1 MNQFKYRALVSVSNK
16 NNLRN
21 LGEFLLKNDFGIYS
35 TGGTLKYLQNE
46 FPEHH
51 NHFMQVSDYTGFP
64 EILGGRVKTL
74 HPKIYGGILG
84 RKSVESH
91 VNEVKNHG
99 IDFLDLVVVN
109 LYPFKETISKD
120 HSFSDAIENIDI
132 GGVSLIRGSA
142 KNFEDVLLLTEPED
156 YDDFV
161 NRWGSDNIN
170 YEYRKSLASKG
181 FHHVSRYDIQIAQYF
196 DTEGIVYREYQEVNK
211 LKYGCNPH
219 QKYASINTINGGK
232 FPFTTLNGQA
242 GYINYLDALSAWQLV
257 REVRQATGHVAA
269 TSFKHTAPAGVGI
282 SVPLTEELRN
292 MYQEFNEEVNNSKPA
307 IAFLR
312 ARNSD
317 PLSSFGDFIAI
328 SDKVDVTTAKLI
340 KREVS
345 DGIVAPE
352 YEPEALEI
360 LCSKKGGKYLVMS
373 VDNDYINEND
383 VEYREIYGITM
394 AQTVNNAVTDDNYF
408 GNEATKSLSMNNL
421 ENLHKIDMMIANIA
435 LKYTP
440 SNSVAYA
447 KGGQVIGIGAGQQNR
462 VDCVKLAGKKAS
474 NWFMRSHP
482 RVLEL
487 WGNFRE
493 GVKRQDKVNAVIDF
507 INGLGDEDYE
517 RWLNNFV
524 DGYRPDRLRN
534 EDIDEYISRME
545 GFSLV
550 SDAFFPF
557 RDSIDCCN
565 RYGVKYILQPG
576 GSSADEGIIKAC
588 EEYNM
593 RMFFSNVR
601 MFYH

>member
-1 MNQFKYRALVSVSNK
+1 MNKFKYKALISVSNK
-16 NNLRN
+16 NNLQK
-21 LGEFLLKNDFGIYS
+21 LASYLIKNDFGIYS

-51 NHFMQVSDYTGFP
+51 HYFMQVGEYTGFP

-84 RKSVESH
+84 RRSDSSH
-91 VNEVKNHG
+91 VEEVKKHD

-109 LYPFKETISKD
+109 LYPFKDTVSREHTLN
-120 HSFSDAIENIDI
+120 DAIENIDI
-132 GGVSLIRGSA
+132 GGVSLIRASA
-142 KNFEDVLLLTEPED
+142 KNYEDVLIMTDSND
-156 YDDFV
+156 YEDFV
-161 NRWGSDNIN
+161 DRWSSQSVDN
-170 YEYRKSLASKG
+170 EYRMRLASKA
-181 FHHVSRYDIQIAQYF
+181 FHHVTRYDMQISQYF
-196 DTEGIVYREYQEVNK
+196 DTEGIKYREYQEETR
-211 LKYGCNPH
+211 LKYGCNSH
-219 QKYASINTINGGK
+219 QKYASINTVNGGN
-232 FPFTTLNGQA
+232 FPFKTLNGQA

-257 REVRQATGHVAA
+257 KEVKEVTGEVAA

-282 SVPLTEELRN
+282 SIPLTDELRN
-292 MYQEFNEEVNNSKPA
+292 MYQEFNEEINSSKPA

-345 DGIVAPE
+345 DGIVAPD
-352 YEPEALEI
+352 YDVEALEI
-360 LCSKKGGKYLVMS
+360 LSSKKGGKYLVMS
-373 VDNDYINEND
+373 VDNDYKNNNK
-383 VEYREIYGITM
+383 VEYREINGVAM
-394 AQTVNNAVTDDNYF
+394 SQTVNNAVTDDSYF
-408 GNEATKSLSMNNL
+408 KEEVTESLSTKELKNEYKM
-421 ENLHKIDMMIANIA
+421 DMAIANIA

-462 VDCVKLAGKKAS
+462 VDCVKLAGRKTAT
-474 NWFMRSHP
+474 WYMRSHP
-482 RVLEL
+482 KVLDL
-487 WGNFRE
+487 WKHFRSNL
-493 GVKRQDKVNAVIDF
+493 KRQDKVNAVIDC
-507 INGLGDEDYE
+507 INGLNDRDYE
-517 RWLNNFV
+517 RWLNNFE
-524 DGYRPDRLRN
+524 DGYNPERLSG
-534 EDIDEYISRME
+534 EEVEEYLSTMDN
-545 GFSLV
+545 FSLV

-557 RDSIDCCN
+557 RDSIDSCN

-588 EEYNM
+588 NEYDI
-593 RMFFSNVR
+593 RMFFSHVR

>member
-1 MNQFKYRALVSVSNK
+1 MNKFRYKALISVSNK
-16 NNLRN
+16 DK
-21 LGEFLLKNDFGIYS
+21 LKNLASNLINKDFGIYS

-51 NHFMQVSDYTGFP
+51 EHFMQVGEYTGFP

-74 HPKIYGGILG
+74 HPKIYGGILS
-84 RKSVESH
+84 RKSNESH
-91 VNEVKNHG
+91 MEEVEKHE

-109 LYPFKETISKD
+109 LYPFKETVSKE
-120 HSFSDAIENIDI
+120 HKFSDAIENIDI
-132 GGVSLIRGSA
+132 GGVSLIRASA
-142 KNFEDVLLLTEPED
+142 KNFEDVLILTNPDDYED
-156 YDDFV
+156 FIE
-161 NRWGSDNIN
+161 RWNSNSINID
-170 YEYRKSLASKG
+170 YRKRLASKG
-181 FHHVSRYDIQIAQYF
+181 FHHVTRYDMQIAQYL
-196 DTEGIVYREYQEVNK
+196 DTENTVYREYTEVNR

-219 QKYASINTINGGK
+219 QKYASINTLNGGK

-257 REVRQATGHVAA
+257 REVKYATGKVAA

-282 SVPLTEELRN
+282 SVPLTDELRN
-292 MYQEFNEEVNNSKPA
+292 MYQEFNDDINNSQSA

-328 SDKVDVTTAKLI
+328 SDKVDVTTARLI

-345 DGIVAPE
+345 DGIVAPD

-360 LCSKKGGKYLVMS
+360 LRSKKGGKYLVMS
-373 VDNDYINEND
+373 VDNDYVNENEI
-383 VEYREIYGITM
+383 EYREIYGITM
-394 AQTVNNAVTDDNYF
+394 AQSVNNAVTDDTYF
-408 GNEATKSLSMNNL
+408 ENEATKSLSMNSL
-421 ENLHKIDMMIANIA
+421 ENEHKLDMIIANIA

-482 RVLEL
+482 RVIEL
-487 WGNFRE
+487 WNYFRD
-493 GVKRQDKVNAVIDF
+493 GIKRQDKVNAVLDY
-507 INGLGDEDYE
+507 INGIEDSDYE
-517 RWLNNFV
+517 RWLSNFR
-524 DGYRPDRLRN
+524 DGYKPERLTR
-534 EDIDEYISRME
+534 EEVEEYISKMD

-576 GSSADEGIIKAC
+576 GSSADNGIIKAC
-588 EEYNM
+588 DEYNM
-593 RMFFSNVR
+593 RMFFSNIR